1 MGSMICGER
10 WEVLLDPKSKN
21 IEKRLSS
28 VKERLIEVGTT
39 IVEPLTDYLYIPDS
53 YSSIIAA
60 DVLGEIGSPTAVP
73 ALIDALETDSEDLCE
88 CASEALAKIGT
99 PAVQPLIDRIND
111 RLDKPG
117 IGEYG
122 HKISTAYAID
132 ALSMIPDQRSF
143 HFMIELLDRF
153 EGDNEYMGDLEHLC
167 SGFPDQHNP
176 EIIPRLRTIAERYKG
191 DLGDFTNISAEA
203 EYAIM
208 RLETDQVLES
218 EDWMIYGC
226 CRICK
231 NYDHGEEICLISGD
245 PAARDK
251 FCFECEPDSAF
262 DCAVCHANDCNI
274 YNIPPGVH

>member
-1 MGSMICGER
+1 VDKAKDKALYALNDLCDKLDGLDDMRER

-73 ALIDALETDSEDLCE
+73 ALID
-88 CASEALAKIGT
+88 
-99 PAVQPLIDRIND
+99 RIND

-143 HFMIELLDRF
+143 HFMVELLDRF

-167 SGFPDQHNP
+167 RGFP
-176 EIIPRLRTIAERYKG
+176 ISTTLRSYR
-191 DLGDFTNISAEA
+191 
-203 EYAIM
+203 
-208 RLETDQVLES
+208 V
-218 EDWMIYGC
+218 
-226 CRICK
+226 
-231 NYDHGEEICLISGD
+231 
-245 PAARDK
+245 
-251 FCFECEPDSAF
+251 
-262 DCAVCHANDCNI
+262 
-274 YNIPPGVH
+274 